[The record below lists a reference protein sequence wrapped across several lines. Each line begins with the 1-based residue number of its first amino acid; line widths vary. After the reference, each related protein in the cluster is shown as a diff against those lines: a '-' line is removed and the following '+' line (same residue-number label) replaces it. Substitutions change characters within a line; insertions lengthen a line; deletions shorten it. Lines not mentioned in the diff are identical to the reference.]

1 MSKRVEIEQK
11 FYCNNHEKLL
21 EIINKNN
28 LKKCSEKYESDEYF
42 TDINSIYIKNRTCL
56 RIRNVDNKYLE
67 LTFKG
72 KSKEL
77 TNNYAKIENNINLDI
92 FNYDSVVGLLYSL
105 GYFSYS
111 VVNKNR
117 TTYTKR
123 VDDFEY
129 NVMIDKIE
137 NLGDFVEFELLYYKD
152 EKDIDYLP
160 YRDFVANKTYINV
173 LPQNKLSAILFDLDG
188 TLIDSEQKFFE
199 SFRHVIALRYN
210 YNISYDEYESFELK
224 QNAKLIVNL
233 KNKGIID
240 KSESDEIIMRDV
252 YLEYERK
259 FMDLLDK
266 NEVALNFELLKQL
279 KNKGLRLALVST
291 SRKKFIDALLAK
303 LNIENLF
310 EIVISREDVK
320 NLKPAPDAY
329 IMALNQL
336 NIPSDCCIA
345 FEDSERGIVA
355 SKKANIKTIQV
366 NDFIKDK
373 TKNAEISE
381 KLSRILLS
389 IINFI

>member
-1 MSKRVEIEQK
+1 MEK
-11 FYCNNHEKLL
+11 F
-21 EIINKNN
+21 
-28 LKKCSEKYESDEYF
+28 KCLNFESA
-42 TDINSIYIKNRTCL
+42 N
-56 RIRNVDNKYLE
+56 
-67 LTFKG
+67 
-72 KSKEL
+72 
-77 TNNYAKIENNINLDI
+77 
-92 FNYDSVVGLLYSL
+92 
-105 GYFSYS
+105 
-111 VVNKNR
+111 
-117 TTYTKR
+117 
-123 VDDFEY
+123 
-129 NVMIDKIE
+129 
-137 NLGDFVEFELLYYKD
+137 
-152 EKDIDYLP
+152 LP

-199 SFRHVIALRYN
+199 SFRHVISLRYN

-224 QNAKLIVNL
+224 QNAKLIINL

-240 KSESDEIIMRDV
+240 ERESDEIIMRDV
-252 YLEYERK
+252 YLEYEKK

-266 NEVALNFELLKQL
+266 NEVSLNFELLKQL

-291 SRKKFIDALLAK
+291 SRKKFIDMLLAK

-320 NLKPAPDAY
+320 NLKPSPDAY

-336 NIPSDCCIA
+336 NISSDCCIA

-373 TKNAEISE
+373 TKSTEISE

>member
-1 MSKRVEIEQK
+1 
-11 FYCNNHEKLL
+11 
-21 EIINKNN
+21 
-28 LKKCSEKYESDEYF
+28 
-42 TDINSIYIKNRTCL
+42 
-56 RIRNVDNKYLE
+56 
-67 LTFKG
+67 
-72 KSKEL
+72 
-77 TNNYAKIENNINLDI
+77 
-92 FNYDSVVGLLYSL
+92 
-105 GYFSYS
+105 
-111 VVNKNR
+111 
-117 TTYTKR
+117 
-123 VDDFEY
+123 
-129 NVMIDKIE
+129 
-137 NLGDFVEFELLYYKD
+137 
-152 EKDIDYLP
+152 
-160 YRDFVANKTYINV
+160 
-173 LPQNKLSAILFDLDG
+173 
-188 TLIDSEQKFFE
+188 
-199 SFRHVIALRYN
+199 
-210 YNISYDEYESFELK
+210 
-224 QNAKLIVNL
+224 
-233 KNKGIID
+233 
-240 KSESDEIIMRDV
+240 
-252 YLEYERK
+252 
-259 FMDLLDK
+259 MDLLDK